1 MVLSALRARLASL
14 WSTDSTGEA
23 TAESTTTDD
32 ELSDESSDDQ
42 TLSYAEE
49 IEYGVDERDLQDDD
63 KILRLLVK
71 RGGRVDET
79 TVREETGWTD
89 ERLTTVIDQMEDD
102 DQISAITVGRKRVI
116 CRRGFEPKGYRS
128 HLNE

>member
-1 MVLSALRARLASL
+1 MVFNTLWTRLTSL
-14 WSTDSTGEA
+14 WSSSSTDESTGE
-23 TAESTTTDD
+23 EPTTEEPTDD
-32 ELSDESSDDQ
+32 EDE

-49 IEYGVDERDLQDDD
+49 IEYGVDEQELPDDD

-71 RGGRVDET
+71 RGGRVDWSTIQQET
-79 TVREETGWTD
+79 DWPEDHLE
-89 ERLTTVIDQMEDD
+89 TVISRMEEEG
-102 DQISAITVGRKRVI
+102 QISAITVGRKRVI